1 MPTKR
6 WVMTVPVLSTAHI
19 SPAVREW
26 FESGDSLAHDLDDD
40 GYLYYCGE
48 LGDETEDGTHCND
61 TEDYPELNACMAWAR
76 RNGSNGWVR
85 FAESGDLVNELP
97 QYEW

>member
-1 MPTKR
+1 MTDC
-6 WVMTVPVLSTAHI
+6 WIMTVPVLNTAHI
-19 SPAVREW
+19 SPAVRDW
-26 FESGDSLAHDLDDD
+26 FKSGNSLAHDLDDD

-76 RNGSNGWVR
+76 RNGSNGWLR
-85 FAESGDLVNELP
+85 FSEAGDTVNELP
-97 QYEW
+97 QFDW